1 MQEYTVRLYSIGE
14 TMKAT
19 VARLYEDGGRPLA
32 RHLVIRLQP
41 THFGNFSLSEKDDRD
56 LRRSVR
62 SAYLRD
68 VDTGADVLPQL
79 RDAVVIWVGED
90 AWTVTGFETDP
101 HSKRSVAQSWY
112 VCMQGAAGAGVT
124 A

>member
-1 MQEYTVRLYSIGE
+1 
-14 TMKAT
+14 MKAA
-19 VARLYEDGGRPLA
+19 VACLYDEGGRQLA
-32 RHLVIRLQP
+32 RHLVVRLQP
-41 THFGNFSLSEKDDRD
+41 THQGNFSISEKDDRE

-68 VDTGADVLPQL
+68 PATGADVLPQL

-101 HSKRSVAQSWY
+101 ETKRSVAQSWY
-112 VCMQGAAGAGVT
+112 VCMTAAAAASAGIT
-124 A
+124 S